1 MTTTT
6 DGPGTDGPGT
16 DGPGTDGP
24 GTPAPPPGPPWPTR
38 PALRRSR
45 SDRMV
50 TGVAGGLGEYFGVD
64 PVIFRVLFAV
74 LSFFGGVGLLL
85 YLACWLL
92 IPERDIQVSALD
104 RGIAQLRQRHVPP
117 WLVIGAGALVL
128 WLGWFSWWAPGPTF
142 PALALI
148 AVLLIVLVRRI
159 STPPMPPGW
168 VRDPRPHAPYPW
180 QSAQGQN
187 AAQWQAAQAAQ
198 PQPVWPDG
206 QPLMGDGG
214 SETEPLVPPLNDFRR
229 SMSDWYNEAREAKKQ
244 RQARRRPIKIA
255 VGLVLLAGLAV
266 IGIADAL
273 NRVQFGVYIWFLA
286 GALTIGFLISLAAR
300 RTVWGLGLLVL
311 PLIPALIVIGG
322 TKASI
327 TDGSGETGRAPTA
340 VTQLHDEQRFA
351 GDTTL
356 DLTKIDPA
364 SLRSSP
370 ERTISITQAAGRV
383 RLRIPQSMN
392 VVIDGSVHIGDIQVG
407 TSHAVGD
414 YVGGLN
420 TALTVSPPTTA
431 TGSALH
437 VKVNLTVGHI
447 QIDRV

>member
-1 MTTTT
+1 
-6 DGPGTDGPGT
+6 
-16 DGPGTDGP
+16 
-24 GTPAPPPGPPWPTR
+24 
-38 PALRRSR
+38 
-45 SDRMV
+45 MV

-92 IPERDIQVSALD
+92 IPERDIEVSALD
-104 RGIAQLRQRHVPP
+104 RAVAQLRQRHVPP

-159 STPPMPPGW
+159 SRPPVPPGW
-168 VRDPRPHAPYPW
+168 VRAPRPHAPYPW
-180 QSAQGQN
+180 QTAQGQY
-187 AAQWQAAQAAQ
+187 APQGQPAQAAESQ
-198 PQPVWPDG
+198 PMWPDS
-206 QPLMGDGG
+206 QPLMGDDG
-214 SETEPLVPPLNDFRR
+214 SQTEPLVPPLNDFRR
-229 SMSDWYNEAREAKKQ
+229 SMSDWYNDAREAKKQ
-244 RQARRRPIKIA
+244 RQARRRPIKIS

-273 NRVQFGVYIWFLA
+273 NRVQFGVYVWFLA
-286 GALTIGFLISLAAR
+286 AALTLGFLISLVAR

-311 PLIPALIVIGG
+311 PLIPALIVFGG

-327 TDGSGETGRAPTA
+327 TDGSGETGWAPTA

-356 DLTKIDPA
+356 DLTKLDPA

-370 ERTISITQAAGRV
+370 ERTIWISQAAGRV
-383 RLRIPQSMN
+383 RLRIPQSLN
-392 VVIDGSVHIGDIQVG
+392 VVIDGSVHIGEIQVG

-420 TALTVSPPTTA
+420 IGLTVSPPTTA
-431 TGSALH
+431 TATESALQ